1 MKLVYKNILLKHK
14 KTKRNEKFF
23 FEIFQH
29 DRDTPPFNAYDW
41 NTAQQLQNDKNKKW
55 KIITSY
61 CKISKKKKKNNN
73 NKNKNKNTLR
83 NVT

>member
-41 NTAQQLQNDKNKKW
+41 NTAQQLKKVIKTKNEK
-55 KIITSY
+55 
-61 CKISKKKKKNNN
+61 
-73 NKNKNKNTLR
+73 
-83 NVT
+83 